1 MSPKDEVRDW
11 LDSRRGRRLRV
22 ETRPVNS
29 SISPEVREGRLTK
42 SEDPVALGDL
52 YEVGLVSYNLD
63 DLPGGIEVQ
72 VGPGEQLEMTFD
84 DGASGLIKVTLTV
97 IG

>member
-1 MSPKDEVRDW
+1 MNPKDEVREW
-11 LDSRRGRRLRV
+11 LDGRGGPKLRV

-29 SISPEVREGRLTK
+29 SIPPEVRQGRLTK
-42 SEDPVALGDL
+42 SEDPGALGDL

-63 DLPGGIEVQ
+63 DLPEGIEVQ

-84 DGASGLIKVTLTV
+84 DGASGLINVTLTV

>member
-1 MSPKDEVRDW
+1 MRYGIGWTADAVEGCA
-11 LDSRRGRRLRV
+11 SRPL
-22 ETRPVNS
+22 PVNS
-29 SISPEVREGRLTK
+29 SIPPEVREGRLTK
-42 SEDPVALGDL
+42 SEDSVALGDV

-63 DLPGGIEVQ
+63 DLPGGIEMQ